1 MKRTFNILITLL
13 LVFVIQSC
21 ETVVDLKIP
30 EHKQLLVPNCF
41 FNPDSF
47 MEVQL
52 STSKGSLDN
61 NQKINTVN
69 VATIQ
74 IFENGQIK
82 EILVQTG
89 DGIYKANNFK
99 PQAGKSYEVKINA
112 GNYDEIDA
120 TNTVPIA
127 VPINNFSFK
136 DSAFIES
143 GGSGG
148 YVSQLTLN
156 FSDPAAEKNYYAVQ
170 VFTYDT
176 MFLNFPPGPGDT
188 LIIARMLY
196 TYSEDPN
203 STGSSYSGVM
213 MNDELINGQSYSL
226 KINFSSNEL
235 MPNSKITAV
244 LQSVSKELFLY
255 TTTLSNQQNN
265 QGNPF
270 SEPVRVY
277 SNINKGLGIFAGFS
291 SSTVKVR

>member
-1 MKRTFNILITLL
+1 MKRTFNIVIALL
-13 LVFVIQSC
+13 LVLVIQSC

-47 MEVQL
+47 MEIQL

-69 VATIQ
+69 GATIQ
-74 IFENGQIK
+74 IFENGLIK

-99 PQAGKSYEVKINA
+99 PQAGKSYQVKINV
-112 GNYDEIDA
+112 GNYDEVDA
-120 TNTVPIA
+120 TNTIPTA

-143 GGSGG
+143 GGGGG
-148 YVSQLTLN
+148 YVSQITLN
-156 FSDPAAEKNYYAVQ
+156 ISDPANEQNYYTIN

-188 LIIARMLY
+188 LIIARKLY
-196 TYSEDPN
+196 AYSEDPN
-203 STGSSYSGVM
+203 TTYSSYAEVM
-213 MNDELINGQSYSL
+213 LNDELINGQNYSF
-226 KINFSSNEL
+226 KINFSSYEIF
-235 MPNSKITAV
+235 PNSKITAV

-255 TTTLSNQQNN
+255 TTTLTNQQNN

-291 SSTVKVR
+291 SSTVIVR